1 MYSSSP
7 SSSSLLTLKGTI
19 WLVKESVLPSAE
31 RYKLWVYWKIKV
43 VVCLFFWCLSFLR
56 CILTKHERITHTI
69 KRERENKM
77 TVKLD
82 HKIIFHISRIEIQI
96 KEFIFVI
103 VVRQEPQTSLC
114 DQQVDERVQVVVE
127 HEMLIIMTEV
137 GCTSIR
143 VYISNKWWERANLY
157 ILGYSKSVWLSLN
170 IQILPVDRDI
180 TTEQWQA
187 FPRLW
192 FSEIMQLYPSSN
204 SMEQN

>member
-1 MYSSSP
+1 MP
-7 SSSSLLTLKGTI
+7 SVTNYECI
-19 WLVKESVLPSAE
+19 E
-31 RYKLWVYWKIKV
+31 KLSC
-43 VVCLFFWCLSFLR
+43 CLFVLLMFVLFALYFNKTR
-56 CILTKHERITHTI
+56 KNHTHNK

>member
-1 MYSSSP
+1 
-7 SSSSLLTLKGTI
+7 
-19 WLVKESVLPSAE
+19 
-31 RYKLWVYWKIKV
+31 
-43 VVCLFFWCLSFLR
+43 
-56 CILTKHERITHTI
+56 
-69 KRERENKM
+69 M

-143 VYISNKWWERANLY
+143 AYISNK
-157 ILGYSKSVWLSLN
+157 
-170 IQILPVDRDI
+170 
-180 TTEQWQA
+180 
-187 FPRLW
+187 
-192 FSEIMQLYPSSN
+192 
-204 SMEQN
+204 